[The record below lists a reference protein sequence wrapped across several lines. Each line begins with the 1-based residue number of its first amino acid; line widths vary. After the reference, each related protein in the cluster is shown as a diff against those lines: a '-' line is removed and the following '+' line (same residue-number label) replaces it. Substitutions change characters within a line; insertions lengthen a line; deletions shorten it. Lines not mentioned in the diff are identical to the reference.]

1 MRFSGKRAIVTGAAS
16 GIGLAVAQRL
26 AREGATV
33 VMGDRNEEGLKTAA
47 AGIGAAAQA
56 IAFDVSDHAACAH
69 LVQTAVAEHGGLD
82 ILCNIAGVLDM
93 APLSQF
99 TPDRWARMIDVNLSG
114 PFFMS
119 QAAMP
124 HLIATRGTIVNMAS
138 AAGLVGVPY
147 NSPYSASKHGVVG
160 MTKAMALE
168 FANQGVRINAI
179 CPTGVKTP
187 MLGAPPAEGVDW
199 DAVMRAASWLD
210 NGEMCDPED
219 IADAVAFLASSE
231 ARRITGVAF
240 PVDGG
245 QTAG

>member
-1 MRFSGKRAIVTGAAS
+1 MRFSGKRAIVTGSAS
-16 GIGLAVAQRL
+16 GIGLAVARL
-26 AREGATV
+26 LASEGAI
-33 VMGDRNEEGLKTAA
+33 VMMADRNEEGVKTAA
-47 AGIGAAAQA
+47 DDIGANARPH
-56 IAFDVSDHAACAH
+56 AFDVSDHEACTH
-69 LVQTAVAEHGGLD
+69 LVETIVAEHGGLD

-93 APLSQF
+93 APLAKF
-99 TPDRWARMIDVNLSG
+99 TPDRWARMIGVNLSG
-114 PFFMS
+114 VFFMS

-124 HLIATRGTIVNMAS
+124 HLIETRGAIVNMAS

-179 CPTGVKTP
+179 CPGGVKTP

-199 DAVMRAASWLD
+199 DAVMRSSSWLD
-210 NGEMCDPED
+210 HGEMSDPED
-219 IADAVAFLASSE
+219 IADAVAFLASSA
-231 ARRITGVAF
+231 ARRITGIAF

>member
-33 VMGDRNEEGLKTAA
+33 VMGDRNEEGLKAAA
-47 AGIGAAAQA
+47 AGIGPSAQP
-56 IAFDVSDHAACAH
+56 IAFDVSDHAACAQ
-69 LVQTAVAEHGGLD
+69 VVETTVGEHGGLD

-93 APLSQF
+93 APLAAF
-99 TPDRWARMIDVNLSG
+99 TPERWARMIGVNLSG
-114 PFFMS
+114 VFFMS

-199 DAVMRAASWLD
+199 DAVMRASSWLD
-210 NGEMCDPED
+210 NGEMCEPED

>member
-1 MRFSGKRAIVTGAAS
+1 MRFEGKRAIVTGAAS
-16 GIGLAVAQRL
+16 GIGLAVARL
-26 AREGATV
+26 LASEGAK
-33 VMGDRNEEGLKTAA
+33 VMIGDRNEEGLQAA
-47 AGIGAAAQA
+47 AADIGGAAR
-56 IAFDVSDHAACAH
+56 AFPIDVSDFDACQRM
-69 LVQTAVAEHGGLD
+69 VETTVSEHGGLD

-93 APLSQF
+93 APLAQF
-99 TPDRWARMIDVNLSG
+99 TPERWARMIGVNLSG
-114 PFFMS
+114 VFFLS

-124 HLIATRGTIVNMAS
+124 HLIETRGSIVNMAS

-160 MTKAMALE
+160 LTKAMALE

-187 MLGAPPAEGVDW
+187 MLGAPPPEGVDW
-199 DAVMRAASWLD
+199 DAVMRSASWLD
-210 NGEMCDPED
+210 NGEMCEPED
-219 IADAVAFLASSE
+219 IANAVAFLASND
-231 ARRITGVAF
+231 ARMITGVAF

>member
-16 GIGLAVAQRL
+16 GIGQAVARL
-26 AREGATV
+26 LAKEGAIV
-33 VMGDRNEEGLKTAA
+33 VIGDRNEEGLKATAES
-47 AGIGAAAQA
+47 IGANAHPV
-56 IAFDVSDHAACAH
+56 AFDVSEHEAC
-69 LVQTAVAEHGGLD
+69 VRVVETTVADHGGLD

-93 APLSQF
+93 APLAQF
-99 TPDRWARMIDVNLSG
+99 TPDRWARMIGVNLSG
-114 PFFMS
+114 VFFMS

-124 HLIATRGTIVNMAS
+124 HLVATRGAIVNMAS

-160 MTKAMALE
+160 LTKAMALE

-179 CPTGVKTP
+179 CPGGVKTP
-187 MLGAPPAEGVDW
+187 MVAAPPAEGVDW
-199 DAVMRAASWLD
+199 EAVMRSASWL
-210 NGEMCDPED
+210 NHGEMCDPED
-219 IADAVAFLASSE
+219 IADAVAFLASNA
-231 ARRITGVAF
+231 ARQITGVAF